1 MAKFLILQ
9 SPNKANIGTITERSD
24 DFQKPSFYKIDE
36 TELDYFKSLSTHLKA
51 AFISEKLDAQNTA
64 IPQDKKK
71 IVPIV
76 EVVTKVEE
84 PELVE
89 TPIVEAIEETENEVE
104 TIDLTETSEEVETV
118 EEIAKPKSKGR
129 PKKTK

>member
-9 SPNKANIGTITERSD
+9 SPNKSNVGTITERSD

-36 TELDYFKSLSTHLKA
+36 SELDYFKSLSTHLKA
-51 AFISEKLDAQNTA
+51 AFISEKLEGQNTTIA
-64 IPQDKKK
+64 QDKKK
-71 IVPIV
+71 ILPIV
-76 EVVTKVEE
+76 ELVTKVEE

-89 TPIVEAIEETENEVE
+89 TPTIEAIEETENEVE
-104 TIDLTETSEEVETV
+104 TIDLTEINEEVETIA
-118 EEIAKPKSKGR
+118 EIEKPKSKGR